1 MKKVLPYLICAAIGA
16 VLSIVIMF
24 AAYRIHT
31 VPPVPENARE
41 LMGVLSNAFLVP
53 GVILAGAGLIVV
65 ASNGGAFD
73 MLAFAVIR
81 FFDLFKKDVKGK
93 YKDFHDYREAKKDRG
108 LKTTFMLFTG
118 LGYIALAVIF
128 LICYYNV

>member
-1 MKKVLPYLICAAIGA
+1 MKRVLPYLICAALGA

-53 GVILAGAGLIVV
+53 GVILLSLIH
-65 ASNGGAFD
+65 
-73 MLAFAVIR
+73 I
-81 FFDLFKKDVKGK
+81 
-93 YKDFHDYREAKKDRG
+93 
-108 LKTTFMLFTG
+108 
-118 LGYIALAVIF
+118 
-128 LICYYNV
+128 